1 MQNLTRAHDELFT
14 RHPDERFGSLAELWE
29 HCDRTKRWS
38 TVSWVPPD
46 EFSVEPAVD
55 GLFMAVRGTPMNL
68 TDWSFTQLCSL
79 AEVSKDTV
87 NRLSGKTATDVFAET
102 WPRGAK
108 PFQILTAQG
117 TVQSIHRASY
127 TRLFNVELLT
137 TIREFA
143 VDFQPPQQALTEST
157 ADGDTPPAT
166 GLYCGEQ
173 DMFCF
178 LIDPTGWVEID
189 GEAFAPGFF
198 VWNSEVGR
206 RSVGIQTFWFQAICQ
221 NHIVWDAV
229 DVTEYT
235 RKHTTNVHEALSNIQ
250 HMLARLVE
258 MRDQRRDTFA
268 KVIKKAMGTDL
279 GTDAEDVMKVL
290 RNHGIQKSVAQE
302 ALKIAQQQG
311 KFTIFSLVDAL
322 TRLAREQKNAGD
334 RTEADAKASTLLA
347 LATV

>member
-1 MQNLTRAHDELFT
+1 MQNLTRAHEELFL
-14 RHPDERFGSLAELWE
+14 RHPDERFGSLTELWE

-38 TVSWVPPD
+38 TVSWVPPA
-46 EFSVEPAVD
+46 EFWVEPFAE
-55 GLFMAVRGTPMNL
+55 GLSMKVRGNLMSL

-79 AEVSKDTV
+79 AQVSKDTV
-87 NRLSGKTATDVFAET
+87 NRLSPKTATDVFIET
-102 WPRGAK
+102 WPQASK
-108 PFQILTAQG
+108 PFQILTAQE

-127 TRLFNVELLT
+127 TRLFNLDLLT
-137 TIREFA
+137 TVREFA
-143 VDFQPPQQALTEST
+143 VDFQPPQKARTQPTD
-157 ADGDTPPAT
+157 DGSTPPAT

-229 DVTEYT
+229 DVSEYT

-250 HMLARLVE
+250 QMLARLVE

-268 KVIKKAMGTDL
+268 KVIKKAMSTAL
-279 GTDAEDVMKVL
+279 GNDAEDVMKVL
-290 RNHGIQKSVAQE
+290 RSHGIQKVVAE
-302 ALKIAQQQG
+302 HALKIAERRG

-322 TRLAREQKNAGD
+322 TRLAGQEENAGD
-334 RTEADAKASTLLA
+334 RTEADARASTLLA
-347 LATV
+347 LAV